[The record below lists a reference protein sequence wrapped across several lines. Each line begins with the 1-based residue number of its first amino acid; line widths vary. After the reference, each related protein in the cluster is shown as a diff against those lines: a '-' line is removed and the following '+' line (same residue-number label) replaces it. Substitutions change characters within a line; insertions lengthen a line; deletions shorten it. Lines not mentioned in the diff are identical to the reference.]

1 MKGLALIV
9 FLAYSLASLILG
21 VMGIGHEFGYWWAFA
36 AFAAFIFARF
46 AIPISVGVYLY
57 AHHVLGWHWIG
68 AAAFAFPLVA
78 VQVALLFGVTLATA
92 FEYITRPKS

>member
-57 AHHVLGWHWIG
+57 A
-68 AAAFAFPLVA
+68 
-78 VQVALLFGVTLATA
+78 LLQNITLHLL
-92 FEYITRPKS
+92 